1 MTGRDRLIAALGA
14 ARDLTGG
21 PGKVAELERLCD
33 DADAVGDVRLGF
45 ETRLELVDAYD
56 DVRQRW
62 RMLPAFTWCL
72 AAVDGDPGTF
82 DDSDRELLRWYHRWA
97 VGVFLGWSTVDRA
110 VAQAL
115 LDDLERRARAA
126 GRGMRTVYR
135 LRCALADHVGDEGAA
150 RGWLARWHAAA
161 DTVDGAPTVR
171 DSVDTLDSVDSVDS
185 DDCAGC
191 DRARRAELLAGWG
204 DWRAAVDEVAPVL
217 RGRLGCDQP
226 ERGFAAAMV
235 PSLMLGKV
243 TEASSAHLRSY
254 RAHQLARDGFR
265 YLGAHLRFCALAGH
279 PGRGVDLLAAHV
291 ADLDDPYDEA
301 SAMRFAAA
309 GALVCRLATEAGLGG
324 RLVHRPGH
332 ADRAAG
338 SVPVADLGVLLA
350 AAAREMAERFDARNG
365 SRHQSA
371 LVAGW
376 LTEEPVA
383 AVPAALGGVG
393 PVAGAGGLLPLTLE
407 SITAAL
413 DARGDRYG
421 VDSDGIVA
429 GRWGEAFIQFE
440 RLGERREIL
449 QARIIATRRLES
461 FRLAEAFEFCN
472 AWNHD
477 RLMPKAYV
485 HDEGDGML
493 AVAGDVTT
501 DLEHGVT
508 AEQLAVLL
516 HAAIVTGA
524 TLADA
529 VADLP

>member
-21 PGKVAELERLCD
+21 PGKVAELERLSD

-62 RMLPAFTWCL
+62 RMLPAFAWCL
-72 AAVDGDPGTF
+72 AAVDRDSGAF

-97 VGVFLGWSTVDRA
+97 AGVFLGWSTVERA
-110 VAQAL
+110 VAQGV
-115 LDDLERRARAA
+115 LDDLERRARAL
-126 GRGMRTVYR
+126 GHGMRAVYR
-135 LRCALADHVGDEGAA
+135 LRCAMADHVGDETAA

-161 DTVDGAPTVR
+161 YAVEGAPPVR
-171 DSVDTLDSVDSVDS
+171 DSVDT

-204 DWRAAVDEVAPVL
+204 DWRAAVDEVEPVL
-217 RGRLGCDQP
+217 RGRLACDRP
-226 ERGFAAAMV
+226 ERAFAAAML
-235 PSLMLGKV
+235 PLLMLGKV

-254 RAHQLARDGFR
+254 PTHQIARDGFR
-265 YLGAHLRFCALAGH
+265 YVGAHLRFCALAGH
-279 PGRGVDLLAAHV
+279 PGRGVDLLAAHLG
-291 ADLDDPYDEA
+291 DLDDPYDEV

-309 GALVCRLATEAGLGG
+309 GALVCRLGTEAGLGG
-324 RLVHRPGH
+324 RLVHRPDR

-338 SVPVADLGVLLA
+338 SLPVADLGVLLA
-350 AAAREMAERFDARNG
+350 ATAREIAERFDARNG
-365 SRHQSA
+365 TRHQSA

-376 LTEEPVA
+376 LTEEPLA
-383 AVPAALGGVG
+383 AVPAALGGVV

-429 GRWGEAFIQFE
+429 GRWGAAFIRFE
-440 RLGERREIL
+440 RRGERREIL
-449 QARIIATRRLES
+449 HTRIVATRRLES

-485 HDEGDGML
+485 HDEGDGMI

-516 HAAIVTGA
+516 HAAIATGA

>member
-1 MTGRDRLIAALGA
+1 VTGRDRLIAALGV

-33 DADAVGDVRLGF
+33 DADAIGDVRLAF

-56 DVRQRW
+56 DIRERW

-72 AAVDGDPGTF
+72 AALDRDPDQF

-97 VGVFLGWSTVDRA
+97 VGVFLGWSTVELALAGD
-110 VAQAL
+110 L
-115 LDDLERRARAA
+115 LDDLERRARQA
-126 GRGMRTVYR
+126 GHRLRAVYR
-135 LRCALADHVGDEGAA
+135 LRCAVADHVGDEATARKWLSRWRTAAEAIDDADGLPTA
-150 RGWLARWHAAA
+150 RGA
-161 DTVDGAPTVR
+161 
-171 DSVDTLDSVDSVDS
+171 VDT

-191 DRARRAELLAGWG
+191 DRARRAELLGGWG
-204 DWRAAVDEVAPVL
+204 DWEAAVEEVEPVL
-217 RGRLGCDQP
+217 RGRVACDRP
-226 ERGFAAAMV
+226 ERAYAAAMV
-235 PSLMLGKV
+235 PLLLLGRL

-254 RAHQLARDGFR
+254 PTHKLARDGFR
-265 YLGAHLRFCALAGH
+265 HLADHLRFCALAGH
-279 PGRGVDLLAAHV
+279 PGRGIDLLGTHLGE
-291 ADLDDPYDEA
+291 LDDPYDEA
-301 SAMRFAAA
+301 SAMRFATA
-309 GALVCRLATEAGLGG
+309 GALVCRLATEAGLGD
-324 RLVHRPGH
+324 RSVHRPAIG
-332 ADRAAG
+332 DRPAR
-338 SVPVADLGVLLA
+338 SMTVTSLGGALA
-350 AAAREMAERFDARNG
+350 AKAREIADRFDARNG
-365 SRHQSA
+365 TRHQSA
-371 LVAGW
+371 LVAGR

-383 AVPAALGGVG
+383 AVPAALGGVAPTG
-393 PVAGAGGLLPLTLE
+393 DENGVMPLTLE

-421 VDSDGIVA
+421 VDADGVVA
-429 GRWGEAFIQFE
+429 GRWGAAYIQFE

-449 QARIIATRRLES
+449 HARIVATRRLES

-485 HDEGDGML
+485 HDEGDGTL

-508 AEQLAVLL
+508 VAQLAVLL
-516 HAAIVTGA
+516 HAAIATGA